1 MDVIEWRDVPGAKG
15 DGRRSPA
22 ILSPAIAGI
31 LGTLLLH
38 ALLLPSLY
46 VGTQGQAGR
55 VPESME
61 GPRLASSS
69 AESLLLISIETNGAG
84 RGQVQNAAST
94 LPTLSKM
101 KLRPVIDKESIPVL
115 DVETLTL
122 GEDQAAASVSD
133 DDRQAQKAHLLGI
146 YTGQIQARIDRIWR
160 RPRSPVNGADAVTED
175 SFRCEAQIIQASNG
189 AVQEILLPRCNGSP
203 AWQRSLVLAIQQAS
217 PLPAPPDPS
226 VFRTSVTLDF
236 TGLQYVAGATEDD
249 YEYPTESFPRSSEV
263 DRQVAAMKSQSGIDG
278 H

>member
-1 MDVIEWRDVPGAKG
+1 
-15 DGRRSPA
+15 
-22 ILSPAIAGI
+22 
-31 LGTLLLH
+31 
-38 ALLLPSLY
+38 
-46 VGTQGQAGR
+46 
-55 VPESME
+55 
-61 GPRLASSS
+61 
-69 AESLLLISIETNGAG
+69 
-84 RGQVQNAAST
+84 
-94 LPTLSKM
+94 LSKM

-263 DRQVAAMKSQSGIDG
+263 DRQVAATKSQSGIDG